1 MHTRSLIVA
10 IGVIGL
16 LAGCAPAPATVP
28 SEPTSPTI
36 SSPPPPV
43 APHRPISTLDI
54 MNLQRVLARKGYYH
68 GKIDGKNGPL
78 TKAAVM
84 RYQQEI
90 GVAQTGDI
98 DEQTLAPLGLS

>member
-16 LAGCAPAPATVP
+16 LAGCATAPATVP
-28 SEPTSPTI
+28 SEPPPIIT
-36 SSPPPPV
+36 SPPPPV
-43 APHRPISTLDI
+43 APHRPIGTLDM

-84 RYQQEI
+84 KYQQEI

-98 DEQTLAPLGLS
+98 DEQTLDSLGLS